1 MEIKLKGSSNGLEP
15 RPAILRDGVFACSE
29 SSRRVIIGGMIKI
42 TFLGGAQ
49 EVTGANHLVEYS
61 SPDSTQTGKLLIDCG
76 MFQGTKTCEDQ
87 NHEPFG
93 FSPKEID
100 VLFITHAHLDHIGR
114 IPKLVKEGFKGKI
127 ISTPPTKDLA
137 ELSLVDSMGI
147 LKKEA
152 EREKREPPYTEE
164 EVRKA
169 MEIWETSLYGET
181 IHLAGV
187 KAVFMEAGHILGS
200 AMVELVFGRGESE
213 KKVVFSGDLGNP
225 PTPLLKDPYDLT
237 DADYLI
243 IESTYGSKEHEG
255 REERKLKLERAIEDT
270 IKSGG
275 VLMIPAFS
283 IERTQELLFELN
295 DLVENGRIN
304 QVPIFL
310 DSPLAIKATAIYK
323 KYESY
328 FNQEVKYVINSG
340 DDIFKF
346 PGLKFC
352 LRTEES
358 KAINNVEPPKV
369 VIAGSGMSTGG
380 RIVHHEKRYLPDAN
394 STLLLMSYQ
403 AAGSLGRQIEDGAKW
418 VTILGDK
425 IPVNAR
431 VLEIKGY
438 SSHPDVNGL
447 FSLVEKN
454 SDKLKKVFVVQGE
467 PHSALFFAQKVKD
480 YLGIEA
486 AAPARG
492 ESATLE

>member
-1 MEIKLKGSSNGLEP
+1 
-15 RPAILRDGVFACSE
+15 
-29 SSRRVIIGGMIKI
+29 MIKI

-49 EVTGANHLVEYS
+49 EVTGANHLVEY
-61 SPDSTQTGKLLIDCG
+61 PSTGSGQATKLLIDCG

-93 FSPKEID
+93 FDPKEVG
-100 VLFITHAHLDHIGR
+100 VLFVTHAHLDHIGR
-114 IPKLVKEGFKGKI
+114 IPKLVKEGFRGKI
-127 ISTPPTKDLA
+127 ISTPPTRDLA
-137 ELSLVDSMGI
+137 ELSLIDSMGI

-152 EREKREPPYTEE
+152 EREKKEPPYTEE
-164 EVRKA
+164 DVKKA
-169 MEIWETSLYGET
+169 MSLWETSLYEET
-181 IHLAGV
+181 IHLEGV
-187 KAVFMEAGHILGS
+187 KAVLREAGHIIGS
-200 AMVELVFGRGESE
+200 AMVELVFGDGGNE
-213 KKVVFSGDLGNP
+213 KKVVFTGDLGNP

-255 REERKLKLERAIEDT
+255 KEERKLKLERALEDT
-270 IKSGG
+270 IKNGG

-283 IERTQELLFELN
+283 LERTQELLFELN
-295 DLVENGRIN
+295 DLVENGRISE
-304 QVPIFL
+304 VPIFL
-310 DSPLAIKATAIYK
+310 DSPLAIKATAIYA
-323 KYESY
+323 KYEDY
-328 FNQEVKYVINSG
+328 YNKEVKYIISSG

-352 LRTEES
+352 LKTEES

-369 VIAGSGMSTGG
+369 IIAGSGMSTGG
-380 RIVHHEKRYLPDAN
+380 RIIHHEKRYLPDPN

-418 VTILGDK
+418 VTILGEK

-431 VLEIKGY
+431 VEEIKGY

-447 FSLVEKN
+447 YNLVEKN
-454 SDKLKKVFVVQGE
+454 SEKLKKVFVVQGE
-467 PHSALFFAQKVKD
+467 PHSALFFTQKVKD

-486 AAPARG
+486 VAPARG
-492 ESATLE
+492 ETYELEI